1 MNDHFHHCL
10 GEESA
15 RHWWVLGEV
24 ASNEEGDSAERD
36 IVVHSLAK
44 STVKSGEDHRRNVGK
59 LINDDKQQ
67 VFHVQFIT
75 EFFELRVSERVDWHV
90 SFAPFAF
97 LAGGARNVRYFAHR
111 FATKLFCAC

>member
-24 ASNEEGDSAERD
+24 SSNEEGDSAERD

-44 STVKSGEDHRRNVGK
+44 STVKSGKDHRRNVGK

-75 EFFELRVSERVDWHV
+75 EIFELCVSERWIDMSASH
-90 SFAPFAF
+90 
-97 LAGGARNVRYFAHR
+97 LLR
-111 FATKLFCAC
+111 FWRVVPELRGFGSYEK